1 MCPACVASAALI
13 AGSIGSTGGL
23 TAFLVTKFRT
33 TNVANRTPEQTQS
46 KEKYNGNQ
54 QSGNPASE
62 SCIAGRVG

>member
-1 MCPACVASAALI
+1 MCPACIASAALI
-13 AGSIGSTGGL
+13 AGSVGSTGAL
-23 TAFLVTKFRT
+23 TAFFVKKFRT